1 MTNRREKLYNAHE
14 NKVANFDS
22 ALKRVGNLLVA
33 FVITGTNYIT
43 RISFAYRL
51 FEIVFSVVVKE
62 LREGLCEDI
71 RLDKRQYIFTIKNH

>member
-14 NKVANFDS
+14 NKVVNFDS
-22 ALKRVGNLLVA
+22 ILKRVDNLLVA

-43 RISFAYRL
+43 CISFAYRL
-51 FEIVFSVVVKE
+51 FEIVFSVMVKK

-71 RLDKRQYIFTIKNH
+71 RLGKR